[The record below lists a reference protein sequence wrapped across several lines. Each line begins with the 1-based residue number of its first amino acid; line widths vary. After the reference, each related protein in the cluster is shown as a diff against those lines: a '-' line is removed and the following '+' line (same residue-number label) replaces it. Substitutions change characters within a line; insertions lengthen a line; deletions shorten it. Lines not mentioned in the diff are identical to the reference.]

1 MPGSWR
7 KVRTPNTPPA
17 VAPRRGDPTPPVHD
31 YLFPSFRWGG
41 TKTSASTIRDR
52 QATEQRSSA
61 SYYAGSEEPRP
72 LRSGITAPVGR
83 KSSRLVT
90 IGGPLGLVLGMLLGA
105 LAHNST
111 APWLREALP
120 YIEPVGKLWMNAL
133 RVAVVPLTICLLVTG
148 MCSVPRGGE
157 LGKWGGRTFAWFL
170 GLLLAGAMF
179 SVAATQVYFSFNS
192 PSLLELPT
200 ARPGVQAPPQ
210 GDWTEQLVP
219 TNAFA
224 AAASG
229 DVLPLAVLSVLFGL
243 ALRSLGP
250 ERRRPVEQVFVGV
263 RDAVLVFVHW
273 MLLAIPLGAFAL
285 TFTFAVE
292 SGLETAGTL
301 VHFTTY
307 ILVLVFVAFLL
318 MVVATVVAARKSV
331 RNTLEALSP
340 LVAVAVG
347 TRSSLASLPT
357 LVESAK
363 QLGLPDPASDIV
375 LPTSVSVFKLNRTIT
390 STAKLLFIGAAF
402 GIAVSPQALLVFI
415 GTVVLLSFATPG
427 LPGGGSNATWGAYM
441 AAGAPIE
448 AIVLFEVT
456 EPITDVAKTAL
467 NVVADFAVAVF
478 VSRGLTRTRTAPSS
492 IPLEASEEPAY

>member
-1 MPGSWR
+1 
-7 KVRTPNTPPA
+7 
-17 VAPRRGDPTPPVHD
+17 
-31 YLFPSFRWGG
+31 
-41 TKTSASTIRDR
+41 
-52 QATEQRSSA
+52 
-61 SYYAGSEEPRP
+61 
-72 LRSGITAPVGR
+72 VGR
-83 KSSRLVT
+83 KASKLVT
-90 IGGPLGLVLGMLLGA
+90 IGGPVGLVLGLLLGA
-105 LAHNST
+105 LTHSGSVE
-111 APWLREALP
+111 WLRDALP
-120 YIEPVGKLWMNAL
+120 IIEPIGQLWMNAL

-148 MCSVPRGGE
+148 MCAVPKGGE

-170 GLLLAGAMF
+170 GLLLAGAVF
-179 SVAATQVYFSFNS
+179 SIAATQIYFSINK
-192 PSLLELPT
+192 PRRLELPN
-200 ARPGVQAPPQ
+200 ARPELSAPAQ
-210 GDWTEQLVP
+210 GDWTEQLIP

-224 AAASG
+224 AAANG

-250 ERRRPVEQVFVGV
+250 ERRKPVEQVFVGV
-263 RDAVLVFVHW
+263 RDAVLAFVHW
-273 MLLAIPLGAFAL
+273 MLLAIPIGAFAL
-285 TFTFAVE
+285 TFSFAVD

-307 ILVLVFVAFLL
+307 IFVLVLVALL
-318 MVVATVVAARKSV
+318 VMTVATVLAARRSA
-331 RNTLEALSP
+331 RETLAALSP

-390 STAKLLFIGAAF
+390 STAKLLFIAAAF
-402 GIAVSPQALLVFI
+402 GIVVSPQALVVFI

-456 EPITDVAKTAL
+456 EPITDIVKTAL
-467 NVVADFAVAVF
+467 NVIADFAVAVF
-478 VSRGLTRTRTAPSS
+478 VARSFTQTQTGTSS